1 MNLNT
6 KNAKN
11 IISKDVNVSKKA
23 AADIVDG
30 CDFDS
35 YKTLCE
41 NSCEIF
47 DFLIDKIIKNLAS
60 STNKT
65 NLKSTFEF
73 AKLYNPVFEDYILSS
88 WFKFA
93 DDDLT
98 DSVLDM
104 LENGNINKK
113 IYAAKYFTKVKD
125 PLALDSLNKFAFSEN
140 VELSCACACALSSFG
155 DTKAR
160 NISLEALSSGDDFKK
175 YYAMKFLVA
184 YSNVNDLKIIIDNLN
199 SCLFASEIAQDI
211 LYKYN
216 YENLCKLFGADSAIC
231 VYDEII
237 SAYPEDVS
245 LETVYDF
252 DILGFVKILKRSADS
267 YLQRILADIKHVF
280 EIINEN
286 SVYTYDLKGDYLK
299 YVKSVSDE
307 LIGVSIS
314 PDVVAK
320 ELFEDTKRSLRAI
333 NTLINLNSSNVSD
346 EIIKLYNAS
355 DNPIVLCECA
365 RAAKKFNFSIDYK
378 KGCSLITDVNALEL
392 FKSYF

>member
-1 MNLNT
+1 MNLKT
-6 KNAKN
+6 QNAKN

-23 AADIVDG
+23 AANIVDG
-30 CDFDS
+30 CDFES

-41 NSCEIF
+41 NSCDIF
-47 DFLIDKIIKNLAS
+47 DFLIDKIIKNLIS
-60 STNKT
+60 STNKD

-104 LENGNINKK
+104 LDNGNIDQK

-125 PLALDSLNKFAFSEN
+125 PLALDSLNKFAFSDN
-140 VELSCACACALSSFG
+140 VDLACACACALSSFG

-160 NISLEALSSGDDFKK
+160 NISLEALSSSDDYKK
-175 YYAMKFLVA
+175 YYAMKFLIA
-184 YSNVNDLKIIIDNLN
+184 YSNVNDLKIIIDNFN
-199 SCLFASEIAQDI
+199 SCLFAQEIAQDI

-245 LETVYDF
+245 LETVYEL
-252 DILGFVKILKRSADS
+252 DIAGFVKILKGNSSS
-267 YLQRILADIKHVF
+267 YSQRILADIKQVF
-280 EIINEN
+280 ELINEN
-286 SVYTYDLKGDYLK
+286 SIYTYDLKGDYLK
-299 YVKSVSDE
+299 SIKAVSDE
-307 LIGVSIS
+307 LINASIS
-314 PDVVAK
+314 ADVVAK
-320 ELFEDTKRSLRAI
+320 ELFESTKRSLRAI
-333 NTLINLNSSNVSD
+333 NTLINLNNSDVSS
-346 EIIKLYNAS
+346 EIVKLYNAS
-355 DNPIVLCECA
+355 DNPVVLCECA
-365 RAAKKFNFSIDYK
+365 RAAKKLNFFIDFK